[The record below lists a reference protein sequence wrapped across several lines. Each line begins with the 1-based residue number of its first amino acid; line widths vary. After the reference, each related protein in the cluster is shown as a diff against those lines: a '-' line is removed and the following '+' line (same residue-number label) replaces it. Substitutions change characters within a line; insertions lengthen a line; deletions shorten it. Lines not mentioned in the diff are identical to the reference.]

1 MMNQAQPEQDA
12 LLFEENLEKQNAL
25 RFLRKHGTGT
35 KTAERIYQYY
45 GDKTIEVVTRNPFEL
60 CTTIDRVGFKTAD
73 KIACSLG
80 LPKESEER
88 LHIGFEY
95 TFNAIS
101 QQGHCGVPPETFIEK
116 AQNLLEVEASRII
129 EVVEADIARGD
140 IVHNT
145 INEKPCLFL
154 KKFFDMEKKVA
165 FRLGDIQRGSLPWQN
180 PIKEERDALL
190 ETHGLHLSP
199 DQQQALDLILTS
211 KVCVLTGGP
220 GMGKTTLVNALVKI
234 LKSHLIEDRS
244 VVLCAPTGKAAK
256 NLKDKTG
263 QKAFTIHRT
272 INAIRKAREDDE
284 REAQGFQNNH
294 QAEEMDAFL
303 NAGLIIV
310 DEISM
315 VNIELMHSLL
325 NTISTHSALLL
336 VGDVD
341 QLPAIGAGNV
351 LSDILKSKQIP
362 VARLTTL
369 HRQAA
374 LSGIIRNAHRVN
386 NGLFFETMPLTTKPD
401 FVYLEKESQE
411 DIFKAVIKLVS
422 DELPR
427 KVGYD
432 PVRDIQV
439 LSPIKR
445 WLLGIENLNLELQEI
460 LNPEEKVVIR
470 FNCRFAKGDKVM
482 QTKNNY
488 KKDVMNG
495 ETGIV
500 RDINEDSRL
509 CLIDFDGDPVR
520 SVTYTFDEM
529 EEIIL
534 AYAMTIHKSQG
545 SEYPAIV
552 IPLSTSHSIMLR
564 RNLLYTAITRG
575 QKHVFII
582 GQRRAI
588 DLAIADFRVENRYT
602 KLSEWLQQ

>member
-1 MMNQAQPEQDA
+1 MSTLLALDLGTNTGWAISTPDGITSGSQEFRTGRFENWGMRFLKFKKMLTDVKYHAGHLDAVYFEAVRRHAGVDAAHVYGGFMGHLAAWCEHHTIPYQGVPVGTIKKFATGKGNASKFEMMEAVKKWGHHPHDDNEADA
-12 LLFEENLEKQNAL
+12 LAL
-25 RFLRKHGTGT
+25 LQQAIRFLRQHGVGV

-45 GDKTIEVVTRNPFEL
+45 GNKTIEVVTRRPFEL
-60 CTTIDRVGFKTAD
+60 CTTIERVGFKTAD

-88 LHIGFEY
+88 LHIGGY
-95 TFNAIS
+95 
-101 QQGHCGVPPETFIEK
+101 
-116 AQNLLEVEASRII
+116 SRGFP
-129 EVVEADIARGD
+129 A
-140 IVHNT
+140 
-145 INEKPCLFL
+145 
-154 KKFFDMEKKVA
+154 VA
-165 FRLGDIQRGSLPWQN
+165 KSCQRRAERPAGNPWS
-180 PIKEERDALL
+180 P
-190 ETHGLHLSP
+190 SFP
-199 DQQQALDLILTS
+199 DQQQALDLILSS

-220 GMGKTTLVNALVKI
+220 GTGKTTLVNALVKI
-234 LKSHLIEDRS
+234 LTSHLTEDRS

-272 INAIRKAREDDE
+272 INAIRKAREEDK
-284 REAQGFQNNH
+284 RQQNND

-303 NAGLIIV
+303 NAGLIVV

-325 NTISTHSALLL
+325 NTLSPHSALLL

-351 LSDILKSKQIP
+351 LSDILQSCKIP

-374 LSGIIRNAHRVN
+374 LSGIIRNAHR
-386 NGLFFETMPLTTKPD
+386 
-401 FVYLEKESQE
+401 
-411 DIFKAVIKLVS
+411 A
-422 DELPR
+422 
-427 KVGYD
+427 GYD

-439 LSPIKR
+439 LSPMKR

-460 LNPEEKVVIR
+460 LNPEEKIVIR

-500 RDINEDSRL
+500 KEINENNRL

-520 SVTYTFDEM
+520 SVAYTFDEM

-575 QKHVFII
+575 QKHVFVI
-582 GQRRAI
+582 GQRKAI
-588 DLAIADFRVENRYT
+588 DLAIADFRVENRHT
-602 KLSEWLQQ
+602 KLSEWLQK